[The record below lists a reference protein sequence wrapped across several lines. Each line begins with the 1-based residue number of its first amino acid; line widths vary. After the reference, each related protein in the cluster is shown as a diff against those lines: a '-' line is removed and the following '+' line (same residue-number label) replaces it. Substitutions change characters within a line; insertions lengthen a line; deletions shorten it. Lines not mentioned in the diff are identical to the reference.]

1 MAIMLEQP
9 DGMTWEEWEV
19 YLLNLGR
26 RRRRRRGVLGSA
38 STPEPPVT
46 LPEGSFY
53 QIIIG

>member
-38 STPEPPVT
+38 STPAPPSGT
-46 LPEGSFY
+46 PTYHIYFF
-53 QIIIG
+53 